1 MARTV
6 RNSSLETRTARD
18 RLEPRSKPFWQALED
33 GAHLGYIRKAGLPGP
48 WLAPCSIGAQ
58 QYEQERLAIADDYG
72 DAEGALILNYR
83 QAQAKARAR
92 LIERARPIV
101 ATTGLTVRGACE
113 SYLEQLAADG
123 KTAVD

>member
-18 RLEPRSKPFWQALED
+18 RLEPRSKPFWQTLED
-33 GAHLGYIRKAGLPGP
+33 GAHLGYIRKAGVPGA
-48 WLAPCSIGAQ
+48 WLARFYIGAQ
-58 QYEQERLAIADDYG
+58 QYEQERLAPADDYA
-72 DAEGALILNYR
+72 DADGVVVLNFR

-92 LIERARPIV
+92 LIERARPPV

-113 SYLEQLAADG
+113 SYL
-123 KTAVD
+123 